1 MSVTLICPRIT
12 YLVENNK
19 YWAKD
24 NEVSPGATTKKKK
37 KKKIEDDQ

>member
-1 MSVTLICPRIT
+1 M
-12 YLVENNK
+12 YLVENNV

-37 KKKIEDDQ
+37 KKIEDDQ